1 MQVDQIERV
10 AVLGAGIMGTGLAL
24 IFARAGYSVRLYSIP
39 DPSLDRAP
47 GVIKS
52 SLQTLADAGMLDAA
66 AISGIMS
73 RIQTT
78 TDFETLRDSQ
88 LFIEAVAEKIEVKRD
103 IFARLDALCGEDVI
117 FASNTSYLNIFEAV
131 PERRLPN
138 TAIAHFFAPAHIVPL
153 VEVVRGEKTS
163 DATVAFLVEILKK
176 VGNVP
181 VVMEKY
187 VPGFCVNRIQA
198 AIGNEVYHLLDNGY
212 ISPEG
217 LDLAVKASFIPRA
230 MALGLVQRYD
240 FTGID
245 LSLQNLKNGTYKYPE
260 YTEPPKCL
268 QYRAD
273 KGWLGAKTGKGFYD
287 YSGRTLQ
294 EINKDRDSMLLRIF
308 KSVGDLI
315 YKHV

>member
-1 MQVDQIERV
+1 
-10 AVLGAGIMGTGLAL
+10 MGTSLAL
-24 IFARAGYSVRLYSIP
+24 IFAKAGYSVLLYSIP
-39 DPSLDRAP
+39 DPTLDKASE
-47 GVIKS
+47 VIRS
-52 SLQTLADAGMLDAA
+52 SLQTLADAEMLDAT
-66 AISGIMS
+66 AIPGIMN
-73 RIQTT
+73 RIRTT
-78 TDFETLRDSQ
+78 TDFEALQNSQ
-88 LFIEAVAEKIEVKRD
+88 LFIEAVAEKLEVKRE
-103 IFARLDALCGEDVI
+103 IFSKLDALCDEDAI
-117 FASNTSYLNIFEAV
+117 FASNTSFLNIFPAV
-131 PERRLPN
+131 PERRLSN

-163 DATVAFLVEILKK
+163 DATISFLMEILKK

-212 ISPEG
+212 ISPED

-260 YTEPPKCL
+260 YNEPPQCL
-268 QYRAD
+268 QSRAD
-273 KGWLGAKTGKGFYD
+273 KGWLGAKTGRGFYD

-294 EINKDRDSMLLRIF
+294 EINKERDGMLLRIL

>member
-1 MQVDQIERV
+1 
-10 AVLGAGIMGTGLAL
+10 MGTGLAL
-24 IFARAGYSVRLYSIP
+24 IFAKAGYSVLLYSIP
-39 DPSLDRAP
+39 DPSLDKAL

-52 SLQTLADAGMLDAA
+52 SLQTLVDAEMLDAPS
-66 AISGIMS
+66 IPSIMG

-78 TDFETLRDSQ
+78 TDIKTLRDSQ
-88 LFIEAVAEKIEVKRD
+88 LFIEAVAEKLEIKRD
-103 IFARLDALCGEDVI
+103 IFAKLDTLCDEDAI
-117 FASNTSYLNIFEAV
+117 FASNTSFLNIFPAV

-138 TAIAHFFAPAHIVPL
+138 TAIAHFFAPAHIIPL

-163 DATVAFLVEILKK
+163 DATIAFLVEILKK
-176 VGNVP
+176 VGSVP

-198 AIGNEVYHLLDNGY
+198 AIGNEVYHLIDNGY
-212 ISPEG
+212 ISPED

-260 YTEPPKCL
+260 YNEPPQCL
-268 QYRAD
+268 QSRAD
-273 KGWLGAKTGKGFYD
+273 KGWLGAKTGRGFYD

-294 EINKDRDSMLLRIF
+294 EINKDRDGMLLRIL